1 MRRRHSIPWILL
13 LALILPLTPADA
25 QRGKKKAKAETEE
38 TQDKSKMSAG
48 TFSGLEWRLI
58 GPALMS
64 GRIADI
70 AIDPRDQSVWYVAVG
85 SGGVWKTTNAGT
97 TWKPIFDDQ
106 PSYSIGDV
114 TLDPS
119 NPEIVWVGTGE
130 NVGGRHV
137 GYGDGVYKSMNG
149 GASWKQM
156 GLEDSEHIGNIIVD
170 PNDGN
175 VVYVAAQGPLWSA
188 GGDRGLYKTTDGGAN
203 WEKILGGGEYTGV
216 NEVFMDPRDSNVLYA
231 STHQRFR
238 TVAALVNGGPESGI
252 HKSTDGG
259 ETWRELTNG
268 VPKVDKGKIGLAIS
282 PVNPDYVYAT
292 IETPQR
298 EVAVWR
304 STNAGGNW
312 EKGGDVG
319 YTGTGPHYYQEI
331 FASPHKLDRLYHM
344 NPRISIS
351 DDGGKSWRRLGERYK
366 HGDSHAMV
374 FDPKD
379 PDYLLVGSDGGL
391 YETWDHAKNWKF
403 IANLPITQ
411 FYKVAVDYDEPFYNL
426 VGGTQDNNT
435 QYGPSRT
442 DNVHGIRN
450 SDWLITIGGDGH
462 QPAIDPTDP
471 NIIYSESQEGNLARY
486 DRASGEAI
494 FIQPQPEK
502 DEEWDRFNWDSPI
515 LISHHDPARL
525 YFASQR
531 VWRSDNRGDSWTPIS
546 GDLSKGLDRFTL
558 PMMGRVWQWES
569 NWDVWAM
576 SKYGSITSLGESPM
590 DENLLYAGTDDG
602 LIQVSEDGGGSW
614 RAVDSLPGVP
624 DGFFVNDIKAD
635 LHDKDT
641 VYVVVDDHKTGDF
654 SPYVLKSTDRGNSWT
669 SIAGDLPDRH
679 ILWRIVQ
686 DHEDPNL
693 LFLGTE
699 FGVFFTVDGGGKWVE
714 LAGGMP
720 NIPVRDLAIQKRE
733 NDLVAATFGRSFYI
747 LDDYSALRGVSEEML
762 DGSEVELFAPRK
774 AWWYIPKRTL
784 GRSEKAS
791 QGEAFYTA
799 ANPPFGATFTYY
811 LKDSLET
818 AKAVRTKKEK
828 EIAKEGGDTPYPGWD
843 ALREEELEEK
853 PAILLTVTD
862 ASGDVVRR
870 LTGSARAGVHR
881 VSWDLR
887 YPSSRGWSRNWSDD
901 NSSGVLVEPGTYTVS
916 LAKRSGGVVTDL
928 GESRTVEVVQL
939 RERGLKGASPAEVVA
954 FMRELDAFTRRVD
967 SADNAL
973 EEAEKKL
980 DAIRQALMRST
991 VAGSSLD
998 DKTRT
1003 LWRRVQDMQLDLS
1016 GNETRDN
1023 AGDPGPVSIQ
1033 TRMFTAWRGNMGS
1046 TYGPTPMHKRQFE
1059 IAQEEFAELNATL
1072 TQLLETDLPAL
1083 EAELDATGV
1092 PWTPGRGVP
1101 GE

>member
-1 MRRRHSIPWILL
+1 
-13 LALILPLTPADA
+13 
-25 QRGKKKAKAETEE
+25 
-38 TQDKSKMSAG
+38 
-48 TFSGLEWRLI
+48 
-58 GPALMS
+58 
-64 GRIADI
+64 
-70 AIDPRDQSVWYVAVG
+70 
-85 SGGVWKTTNAGT
+85 
-97 TWKPIFDDQ
+97 
-106 PSYSIGDV
+106 
-114 TLDPS
+114 
-119 NPEIVWVGTGE
+119 
-130 NVGGRHV
+130 
-137 GYGDGVYKSMNG
+137 
-149 GASWKQM
+149 
-156 GLEDSEHIGNIIVD
+156 
-170 PNDGN
+170 
-175 VVYVAAQGPLWSA
+175 
-188 GGDRGLYKTTDGGAN
+188 
-203 WEKILGGGEYTGV
+203 
-216 NEVFMDPRDSNVLYA
+216 
-231 STHQRFR
+231 
-238 TVAALVNGGPESGI
+238 
-252 HKSTDGG
+252 
-259 ETWRELTNG
+259 
-268 VPKVDKGKIGLAIS
+268 
-282 PVNPDYVYAT
+282 
-292 IETPQR
+292 
-298 EVAVWR
+298 
-304 STNAGGNW
+304 
-312 EKGGDVG
+312 
-319 YTGTGPHYYQEI
+319 
-331 FASPHKLDRLYHM
+331 
-344 NPRISIS
+344 
-351 DDGGKSWRRLGERYK
+351 
-366 HGDSHAMV
+366 MV
-374 FDPKD
+374 FDPED
-379 PDYLLVGSDGGL
+379 PNYLLVGSDGGL

-515 LISHHDPARL
+515 LISHHDPARI

-531 VWRSDNRGDSWTPIS
+531 VWRSDDRGDSWTPIS

-602 LIQVSEDGGGSW
+602 LIQVSEDGGESW
-614 RAVDSLPGVP
+614 RMIDSLPGVP
-624 DGFFVNDIKAD
+624 EGFFVNDIKAD
-635 LHDKDT
+635 LHDEDT

-669 SIAGDLPDRH
+669 SIAGDLPERH

-714 LAGGMP
+714 LSGGMP

-762 DGSEVELFAPRK
+762 EGSEVELFAPRK

-784 GRSEKAS
+784 GRAEKAS

-862 ASGDVVRR
+862 ASGEVVRR
-870 LTGSARAGVHR
+870 LTGPARAGVHR

-887 YPSSRGWSRNWSDD
+887 YPSSRGWSQNWSDD
-901 NSSGVLVEPGTYTVS
+901 NASGVLVEPGTYTVS

-928 GESRTVEVVQL
+928 GKSQTVEVVQL

-954 FMRELDAFTRRVD
+954 FMRELDAFTRR
-967 SADNAL
+967 ADAADHAL
-973 EEAEKKL
+973 EEAETSST
-980 DAIRQALMRST
+980 RS
-991 VAGSSLD
+991 G
-998 DKTRT
+998 
-1003 LWRRVQDMQLDLS
+1003 
-1016 GNETRDN
+1016 
-1023 AGDPGPVSIQ
+1023 
-1033 TRMFTAWRGNMGS
+1033 
-1046 TYGPTPMHKRQFE
+1046 KR
-1059 IAQEEFAELNATL
+1059 
-1072 TQLLETDLPAL
+1072 
-1083 EAELDATGV
+1083 
-1092 PWTPGRGVP
+1092 
-1101 GE
+1101 